1 MDPMMHV
8 FNMLHARVSVLTSE
22 VVVAG
27 WVCVSAPEIE
37 PRHAVALDSRERK
50 MGQRAKNG
58 NKRHVNG
65 RKTSYVLQNLRVFF
79 FFNFYIGYLR

>member
-8 FNMLHARVSVLTSE
+8 FNMLHARVSVLTFE

-37 PRHAVALDSRERK
+37 PRHAVALDLRERK

-65 RKTSYVLQNLRVFF
+65 RETELCFAKIRFF
-79 FFNFYIGYLR
+79 

>member
-8 FNMLHARVSVLTSE
+8 FNMLHARVSVLTFESE
-22 VVVAG
+22 DGGRRVVVVAG

-37 PRHAVALDSRERK
+37 PRHAVALDLRERK

-65 RKTSYVLQNLRVFF
+65 RKRELCFAKFGNYF
-79 FFNFYIGYLR
+79 